1 MPPNLGSLRY
11 LTFAVVFASQVVV
24 AVRKLVPFTST
35 VTNFPRWADVSLKV
49 LRVAPVI
56 LLHVDG
62 TVVRAAVTARVQAY
76 HWYRRVGVGYPV
88 QVPAAVRVLL
98 TFAMPLT
105 VGLTVAAARASA
117 ISTSLPPQEASHPVA
132 VAIRVTAARSLFSA
146 NTSLP

>member
-56 LLHVDG
+56 FLQVDG
-62 TVVRAAVTARVQAY
+62 TVARTAVTARVQAY
-76 HWYRRVGVGYPV
+76 HW
-88 QVPAAVRVLL
+88 
-98 TFAMPLT
+98 
-105 VGLTVAAARASA
+105 
-117 ISTSLPPQEASHPVA
+117 
-132 VAIRVTAARSLFSA
+132 
-146 NTSLP
+146 